1 VHDDPRS
8 NVELVPGMV
17 VTIEPG
23 VYIADEELG
32 VRIENDWL
40 ITEDGARL
48 LSGRIPSDPDGLLD
62 FLAQV
67 RPR

>member
-1 VHDDPRS
+1 
-8 NVELVPGMV
+8 MV

-23 VYIADEELG
+23 VYIAAEELG

-40 ITEDGARL
+40 ITEDGAEL
-48 LSGRIPSDPDGLLD
+48 LSSRIPSDPDALLD

-67 RPR
+67 RPQE